1 LGIIKPPHGTRERLI
16 KISVWLA
23 VTQANAGTLDAD
35 DLQIPDVRCFVSA
48 GGNFSP
54 ERPDILLMR
63 NEGVTLVSIT
73 GVTS

>member
-1 LGIIKPPHGTRERLI
+1 MGIIKRPHRTRERLI

-23 VTQANAGTLDAD
+23 DPGPMPGTFDAN

-48 GGNFSP
+48 GGNYSH